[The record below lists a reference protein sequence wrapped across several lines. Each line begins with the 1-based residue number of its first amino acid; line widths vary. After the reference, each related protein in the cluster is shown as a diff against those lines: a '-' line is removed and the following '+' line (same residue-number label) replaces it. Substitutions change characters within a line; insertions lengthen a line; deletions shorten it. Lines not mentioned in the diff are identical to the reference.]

1 MSELLTDQVALVT
14 GSSRDIGRAIA
25 LDLAANGA
33 NVVVNYLSSAEAA
46 QEVGHIIETKYQRK
60 AIVVKADVTER
71 SQAEEIVS
79 RTISTFGRIDILV
92 NNAVT
97 HRNGKILKI
106 SDEDWMLCVNSCIKS
121 VYYMCKLTLP
131 YMLEKKYGRIINIG
145 SGVGIYGYPGD
156 TAYGAGKAAII
167 GLTKSLSHEV
177 VRKGI
182 TANVVV
188 PGFVKTQSTNRLEK
202 KIIDDL
208 TSKIPMGRSGEPEE
222 IASMVTYLVTRGTYV
237 SGQVLMVNGGRTTN

>member
-1 MSELLTDQVALVT
+1 MSEILAGQVALVT
-14 GSSRDIGRAIA
+14 GSARDIGRAIA

-46 QEVGHIIETKYQRK
+46 QEVGHIIETKFQRK
-60 AIVVKADVTER
+60 AIVVRADVTEP
-71 SQAEEIVS
+71 SQAEELV
-79 RTISTFGRIDILV
+79 RQTISAFGRIDILV

-106 SDEDWMLCVNSCIKS
+106 SDEDWMLCVNSCTKS
-121 VYYMCKLTLP
+121 VYYMCKFCLP

-177 VRKGI
+177 VKKGI

-188 PGFVKTQSTNRLEK
+188 PGFVKTQSTSSMQQ

-208 TSKIPMGRSGEPEE
+208 TSKIPMGRPGEPEE
-222 IASMVTYLVTRGTYV
+222 IASMVTYLATRGTYV

>member
-1 MSELLTDQVALVT
+1 MYDLLLDQVAIVT
-14 GSSRDIGRAIA
+14 GSSRGIGRAIA

-33 NVVVNYLSSAEAA
+33 DVVINYSHSSEAA
-46 QEVGHIIETKYQRK
+46 QEVCHIIETEYNRK
-60 AIVVKADVTER
+60 ALPIRADVTQR
-71 SQAEEIVS
+71 NQAEEIVS
-79 RTISTFGRIDILV
+79 RATSAFGRIDILV

-97 HRNGKILKI
+97 HRNGKILKV
-106 SDEDWMLCVNSCIKS
+106 SEEDWMLCVNSCIKS
-121 VYYMCKLTLP
+121 VYYMCKFVLP
-131 YMLEKKYGRIINIG
+131 YMLEKQHGRIINIG

-182 TANVVV
+182 TVNVVV
-188 PGFVKTQSTNRLEK
+188 PGFVKTHSTDQLSQ

-208 TSKIPMGRSGEPEE
+208 VSKIPMGRSGEPEE
-222 IASMVTYLVTRGTYV
+222 IASMVTYLATRGTYV